1 MHDSQNETVTKIT
14 ILIKL
19 ILTCCLTQI
28 QAQQSLNYTFYHQ
41 RVVDVETLIASEKYE
56 EALQAY
62 ESLFEQYEFTFLR
75 DYQIATQL
83 ALYLND
89 DEKAKSLLIKGIQ
102 SGWTMKSIRKNGYL
116 RKLRK
121 REDWNFIKKQYHSL
135 NAQYESSLNQNLKES
150 VKKMFSK
157 DQWKALGALLTFNSD
172 AQDRYAEKKFAPHS
186 KKQIAAFL
194 EIIDEYGYPG
204 EKLIGNNFWM
214 STILSHHNS
223 ISTAYNKKD
232 TLYEIIKPKLWL
244 ALEKGQISAFEYVL
258 IDEWCRATKEDK
270 TYGILDG
277 PLLKDLESTN
287 QLRKQ
292 AYLRSIEV
300 HNKLI
305 DIQGKTGMSFYLDGH
320 PWSAGKIEIR

>member
-1 MHDSQNETVTKIT
+1 MTKIRT
-14 ILIKL
+14 LIGL
-19 ILTCCLTQI
+19 MLTCCLPQI
-28 QAQQSLNYTFYHQ
+28 QAQEYTVYHQ
-41 RVVDVETLIASEKYE
+41 RVADVETLIASEKYE

-62 ESLFEQYEFTFLR
+62 ESLFEQYEFIFLR

-83 ALYLND
+83 ALCLND
-89 DEKAKSLLIKGIQ
+89 DEKAKSLLIKGIR

-116 RKLRK
+116 STLRQH
-121 REDWNFIKKQYHSL
+121 EDWRFIKKQYRSL
-135 NAQYESSLNQNLKES
+135 NAQYESGLNQNLQER

-157 DQWKALGALLTFNSD
+157 DQWKALGALFTFSSD

-186 KKQIAAFL
+186 EKQITAFL
-194 EIIDEYGYPG
+194 EIVDAYGYPG
-204 EKLIGNNFWM
+204 EKLIGNDFWM

-223 ISTAYNKKD
+223 ISTAYNRID

-244 ALEKGQISAFEYVL
+244 ALKMGQISAFEYVL
-258 IDEWCRATKEDK
+258 IDEWYRATKKDK

-277 PLLKDLESTN
+277 PLQKNLESTN
-287 QLRKQ
+287 QLRKG

-300 HNKLI
+300 HNKLV